1 MHLTRDRVGGLI
13 FLALSLSYGY
23 HAGQLEM
30 LPGDEF
36 EPFTARTMPLAL
48 AAIGTLLSS
57 LLFITAMMKP
67 VSSDDQISVEGFD
80 LALTGKL
87 LGLIVLFGL
96 ALHWIGFLLAT
107 VLFLLGGYWLLA
119 TGRASPEGAAACL
132 CTVRHWHLGDTGPAA
147 GYLSGARP
155 AVYITDGRLTHA

>member
-107 VLFLLGGYWLLA
+107 VLFLLGGYWLL
-119 TGRASPEGAAACL
+119 GERRPKVLLLASVPFAIGIWVILAQL
-132 CTVRHWHLGDTGPAA
+132 LDI
-147 GYLSGARP
+147 YLAPGQLFMSLMG
-155 AVYITDGRLTHA
+155 G

>member
-1 MHLTRDRVGGLI
+1 
-13 FLALSLSYGY
+13 
-23 HAGQLEM
+23 M

-57 LLFITAMMKP
+57 LLLITAMMKP

-107 VLFLLGGYWLLA
+107 VLFLLGGYWLL
-119 TGRASPEGAAACL
+119 GERRPKVLLLASVPFAIGIWVILAQL
-132 CTVRHWHLGDTGPAA
+132 LDI
-147 GYLSGARP
+147 YLAPGQLFMSLMG
-155 AVYITDGRLTHA
+155 G